1 MIFAMADIHG
11 YADVF
16 QRRIQQ
22 IEGYLEKGHQLIL
35 LGDYIDRG
43 PASYQSLHLTYSLQ
57 KKYGKDRVVVLKG
70 NHEQWFLD
78 FLYEGA
84 DEWLAEDENNR
95 TTATVLSEE
104 ELAEIRGMA
113 YRESLYSLKD
123 KIKKRN
129 KELLS
134 WLKKLPLFYETNTQI
149 YVHAGVDED
158 IPEEEIEWCTLAA
171 GEWTMLGKFPPSKGK
186 FFKDIIAG
194 HVSVRD
200 VAQDNSFQGIYYDGA
215 SHFYIDG
222 GVSHSRPLLCL
233 AYDEEKNIYYE
244 FTNDGEFKKI
254 K

>member
-16 QRRIQQ
+16 EKRIKQ
-22 IEGYLEKGHQLIL
+22 IEEYLEKGHKLIL

-43 PASYQSLHLTYSLQ
+43 PASYQSLYLAYSLQ
-57 KKYGKDRVVVLKG
+57 KKYGKDRVVVLKE
-70 NHEQWFLD
+70 NHEQWFLV

-95 TTATVLSEE
+95 TTATFLSEE

-129 KELLS
+129 KELLI
-134 WLKKLPLFYETNTQI
+134 WLKKLPLFYETSTQI

-158 IPEEEIEWCTLAA
+158 IPEEEMEWCI
-171 GEWTMLGKFPPSKGK
+171 F
-186 FFKDIIAG
+186 
-194 HVSVRD
+194 
-200 VAQDNSFQGIYYDGA
+200 
-215 SHFYIDG
+215 
-222 GVSHSRPLLCL
+222 
-233 AYDEEKNIYYE
+233 
-244 FTNDGEFKKI
+244 
-254 K
+254 

>member
-43 PASYQSLHLTYSLQ
+43 PASYQSLHLAYSLQ

-95 TTATVLSEE
+95 TTATFLSEE

-129 KELLS
+129 KPNE
-134 WLKKLPLFYETNTQI
+134 
-149 YVHAGVDED
+149 
-158 IPEEEIEWCTLAA
+158 
-171 GEWTMLGKFPPSKGK
+171 
-186 FFKDIIAG
+186 
-194 HVSVRD
+194 
-200 VAQDNSFQGIYYDGA
+200 NS
-215 SHFYIDG
+215 
-222 GVSHSRPLLCL
+222 
-233 AYDEEKNIYYE
+233 
-244 FTNDGEFKKI
+244 TKI
-254 K
+254 KN